1 MNGERA
7 FNPTKDHL
15 SKTIAVGFLITIVF
29 TALAHGTVEPWSV
42 FIFELMIVVLL
53 VLWSVKVVADK
64 SLRLNLPA
72 LVLPLAA
79 LCLLGLIQSVAFP
92 DGTGRLISL
101 SKNVGFT
108 RAAVTVLIFVLI
120 AFIISANFF
129 ASRGRLSALASFLVL
144 YGLAMALFGLIQ
156 HFSWNGR
163 FYWIRP
169 TEVTNPFGPFANHNH
184 FAGYMELLIGLPIAL
199 VLTRAVKAEMRLL
212 CGFAAAVM
220 GIATAL
226 SLSRGGIISIG
237 ASLMFLLFMS
247 VRFPKRHQSSSRF
260 RMPPLV
266 SQVAVVLVLIATIA
280 VGLWWM
286 GADPVIKRVTEGQ
299 TAGEG
304 SPTETFFSSRG
315 WVWRDTF
322 TMIRATPILGV
333 GLGAYETAFSI
344 YTKSDGSL
352 RVPQAHNDYLQIVA
366 DAGIVGGL
374 IAIWFL
380 ALLFRAVL
388 RGARSRDPLYAALA
402 LGSGAGVFAMLVH
415 SLFDFNLQVPSN
427 ALLFLLLSAVAV
439 RVAAVVTAS
448 EGNEPSAFQRDL
460 KAIETESVSS
470 GRLVR
475 GAL

>member
-1 MNGERA
+1 
-7 FNPTKDHL
+7 
-15 SKTIAVGFLITIVF
+15 
-29 TALAHGTVEPWSV
+29 
-42 FIFELMIVVLL
+42 
-53 VLWSVKVVADK
+53 
-64 SLRLNLPA
+64 
-72 LVLPLAA
+72 
-79 LCLLGLIQSVAFP
+79 
-92 DGTGRLISL
+92 
-101 SKNVGFT
+101 
-108 RAAVTVLIFVLI
+108 
-120 AFIISANFF
+120 
-129 ASRGRLSALASFLVL
+129 
-144 YGLAMALFGLIQ
+144 
-156 HFSWNGR
+156 
-163 FYWIRP
+163 
-169 TEVTNPFGPFANHNH
+169 
-184 FAGYMELLIGLPIAL
+184 MELLIALPIAL
-199 VLTRAVKAEMRLL
+199 ILTRAVKAEMRLL
-212 CGFAAAVM
+212 CGFAAVMM

-237 ASLMFLLFMS
+237 ASMMFLLFMS
-247 VRFPKRHQSSSRF
+247 VRLPKRHQSSSRF

-280 VGLWWM
+280 AGLWWM
-286 GADPVIKRVTEGQ
+286 GADPVIKRVTDGQ
-299 TAGEG
+299 PASEG
-304 SPTETFFSSRG
+304 SPKESFFSSRG
-315 WVWRDTF
+315 WVWKDTF
-322 TMIRATPILGV
+322 TMIRANPIVGV
-333 GLGAYETAFSI
+333 GLGAYETAFSR

-380 ALLFRAVL
+380 ALLSRAVL

-427 ALLFLLLSAVAV
+427 ALLFLFLSAVAV
-439 RVAAVVTAS
+439 RVAAIVKTS